1 MEKDE
6 IIASDNVAGSTSGRK
21 PILSRLKTD
30 KTFRK
35 KFILTVWTFLAFLG
49 YGLTSG
55 QAGPSFPDLQLII
68 NEDLATA
75 SWLNTACAVG
85 FVAGSLIWGIICDR
99 FDRVLVLF
107 FTTFGAA
114 ITNGAVPWC
123 SSFPLMIVMR
133 ALSCFFPCGLE
144 IAGSTLILTMWEK
157 EGAPYNQAVH
167 FAFALGGIIS
177 PQIISP
183 FLAPTT
189 FDSLD
194 DKLNVSRVN
203 RTGDISYLVFYDYLG
218 NEDLY
223 NGTNS
228 SFIVSSFNGQ
238 ITYVHYGYIITS
250 SIVLLCS
257 IPLLVSF
264 FKQKDKLAVSTKKN
278 NVIPKDKYARKVP
291 LKLKIP
297 LLILLCLILHSYM
310 GVEITYAT
318 YLMTFCLRHLKW
330 SKTDGSTASS
340 LYWIGFC
347 FGRFM
352 GIFMAGFF
360 QSTTL
365 ILSFCIM
372 IILSFFG
379 LLLGSLFYVQPVV
392 WVFIAVVGFAFSP
405 IFPSVFSWTEERFFP
420 VSGRVASL
428 FMLSSSTGMAIVP
441 IYLGYLM
448 EHYNAMSFV
457 YIMIGLS
464 TFCLFI
470 CIVTLIFAKNFIPVG
485 HTSIEVH
492 VDSNYTVTQE
502 MVCLNKINEFKD
514 V

>member
-1 MEKDE
+1 MKMEKE
-6 IIASDNVAGSTSGRK
+6 KVIVSDTEAGSSSGRK
-21 PILSRLKTD
+21 PILNRLKTD

-35 KFILTVWTFLAFLG
+35 KFILTVWTFLAFLA

-107 FTTFGAA
+107 FTTLGAA

-157 EGAPYNQAVH
+157 DGAPYNQAVH

-183 FLAPTT
+183 FLAPTAL
-189 FDSLD
+189 DSSND
-194 DKLNVSRVN
+194 AFNISRAN
-203 RTGDISYLVFYDYLG
+203 RTDNISYVTLNDYLS

-223 NGTNS
+223 NGTNRG
-228 SFIVSSFNGQ
+228 FVATSFNGQ
-238 ITYVHYGYIITS
+238 ITYVHYGYLITS
-250 SIVLLCS
+250 SMVLLCS

-264 FKQKDKLAVSTKKN
+264 FKQKDTLAVSTKKN
-278 NVIPKDKYARKVP
+278 TIISKDTYARKVP

-297 LLILLCLILHSYM
+297 LLMLLCLILHSYM

-330 SKTDGSTASS
+330 SKADGSTASS

-365 ILSFCIM
+365 MLSFCIM

-379 LLLGSLFYVQPVV
+379 LLLGSLFYVQPLVC
-392 WVFIAVVGFAFSP
+392 VFIAVVGFAFSP

-441 IYLGYLM
+441 IYLGYMM
-448 EHYNAMSFV
+448 EHYNAISFV
-457 YIMIGLS
+457 YVMIGLS

-470 CIVTLIFAKNFIPVG
+470 CIVTLLFAKIFIPEW

-492 VDSNYTVTQE
+492 VDDGINYTVTQE
-502 MVCLNKINEFKD
+502 MECLNKIK
-514 V
+514 